1 LRIALQTRGR
11 RIAAVTVVIAAIS
24 GGIAYATES
33 DSTVITACSLNNV
46 GTLRLI
52 TPGLSGLRGHCSALE
67 TELQWNQQGPA
78 GAPGPKGDT
87 GAQGAPGPK
96 GDTGAQG
103 PQGAPGPKG
112 DTGAQGPQGD
122 TGAKGDTGAPGPKG
136 DAGAQ
141 GPQGDPGAK
150 GDPGPKGDTGPQG
163 PKGDT
168 GAQGPKG
175 DTGPAGPAAAAAWAV
190 VSANATL
197 VHSSNGGA
205 VYISGLPG
213 QYMVQFNRSVAGCA
227 LIAAVGD
234 TGQVNPGSI
243 SAGVAN
249 SSYGPVASDVYVDT
263 RNMSG
268 QPANLPFHIAV
279 YC

>member
-11 RIAAVTVVIAAIS
+11 RIAAATVVIAAIS
-24 GGIAYATES
+24 GGIAYATDS
-33 DSTVITACSLNNV
+33 SSTVITACSLNNV

-52 TPGLSGLRGHCSALE
+52 TPGRSGLSGHCSALE
-67 TELQWNQQGPA
+67 TQLQWNQQGPA
-78 GAPGPKGDT
+78 GAPGPTGDT
-87 GAQGAPGPK
+87 
-96 GDTGAQG
+96 
-103 PQGAPGPKG
+103 GAPGPKG

-122 TGAKGDTGAPGPKG
+122 PGAQGAQGPKGDTGAQGPQGDPGAKGDTGAPGPKG
-136 DAGAQ
+136 DT
-141 GPQGDPGAK
+141 GPQGAP
-150 GDPGPKGDTGPQG
+150 G

-243 SAGVAN
+243 PAGVAN
-249 SSYGPVASDVYVDT
+249 SSYGPLANDVYVNT
-263 RNMSG
+263 LNMSG
-268 QPANLPFHIAV
+268 QGANLPFHIAA